1 MSNFEIK
8 IMLWFEFNKM
18 DVDYYP
24 PCENILATP
33 PSAGNGFFGHRWQAN
48 SRLCYTTHNATMQI
62 RRRNAAVIGL
72 LSDRAQAGAAAS
84 VELMR
89 APWIQGA
96 RLQPE
101 FVELFTTDLLL
112 YFS

>member
-8 IMLWFEFNKM
+8 MMLWFKFNKM

-33 PSAGNGFFGHRWQAN
+33 PSAGNGSFGHRWQAN
-48 SRLCYTTHNATMQI
+48 SRLYYTTHNATMQI

-72 LSDRAQAGAAAS
+72 LSDRAQAARLPAW
-84 VELMR
+84 R

-101 FVELFTTDLLL
+101 FMQLFTTDLLL
-112 YFS
+112 YFSLC